1 MDFGAFDL
9 GALLP
14 FILIGFA
21 AQLVDGALGMA
32 FGVIMNTLLVGVL
45 GVPPALASQR
55 VHVVE
60 CFTTFTSAISH
71 LAQRNI
77 DKGLFLRLLIPGL
90 IGGVTGAYLLS
101 NVDAGLVKPFVLAY
115 LALIGVYL
123 LLRGLFYPPKPAQDP
138 RVVAPLGLIG
148 GFLDAAGG
156 GGWGP
161 VVTSN
166 LLVQGAEPRKVVG
179 TVSSVE
185 FFLTIAISATF
196 ISQIGIADLA
206 GATLGLLIGGV
217 LAAPIGAY
225 AARHFP
231 VKWMLVLVGV
241 VLILTSGYGIYSALA
256 G

>member
-1 MDFGAFDL
+1 MEVLGIDL
-9 GALLP
+9 AEILP
-14 FILIGFA
+14 FILVGFA

-32 FGVIMNTLLVGVL
+32 FGVITSTLMVGLL

-60 CFTTFTSAISH
+60 CFTTATSGISH
-71 LAQRNI
+71 LLHRNI
-77 DKGLFLRLLIPGL
+77 DKRLFFRLLIPGV
-90 IGGVTGAYLLS
+90 IGGVTGAYLLTS
-101 NVDAGLVKPFVLAY
+101 VDGSAIKPFVLLY
-115 LALIGVYL
+115 LAGVGLWL
-123 LLRGLFYPPKPAQDP
+123 LVRGILYPPKLRDAKL
-138 RVVAPLGLIG
+138 VAPLGLVG

-179 TVSSVE
+179 TVNSVE
-185 FFLTIAISATF
+185 FFLTLAISATF

-217 LAAPIGAY
+217 AAAPFGAIAVRY
-225 AARHFP
+225 LSPKIILIF
-231 VKWMLVLVGV
+231 VG
-241 VLILTSGYGIYSALA
+241 IALTVTSAYGIWTAW